1 MSKRKKKPVLRK
13 PERQQDNRPEKRFYK
28 IQLAPLITYTTD
40 NLQAAVTI
48 AHGIALDTGHCAL
61 EVRNE
66 SGGGYVSVY
75 DGDGKVK
82 ERRGLNERNT

>member
-1 MSKRKKKPVLRK
+1 MSKRKKSRSSESRNGSGITGPK
-13 PERQQDNRPEKRFYK
+13 KRFYK

>member
-13 PERQQDNRPEKRFYK
+13 PELQRDNRPEKRFYK

-40 NLQAAVTI
+40 NLQAAVAI

>member
-28 IQLAPLITYTTD
+28 IQLAPLITYTTE
-40 NLQAAVTI
+40 NLQAAVAI
-48 AHGIALDTGHCAL
+48 AHGIALDTGRCAL

-75 DGDGKVK
+75 DESGQVK
-82 ERRGLNERNT
+82 ERRGLNERNS